1 MDAAAYVAPSK
12 GMTYHHTLMGRAKIA
27 ITIDEQALAEID
39 RLVGEGLFANRSKAF
54 ESAVQERLARL
65 SGSRLA
71 RECSKLDKSEEQ
83 SMALEDYA
91 GESEWPE
98 Y

>member
-1 MDAAAYVAPSK
+1 
-12 GMTYHHTLMGRAKIA
+12 MGRAKIA
-27 ITIDEQALAEID
+27 ITVDEQALAEID
-39 RLVGEGLFANRSKAF
+39 RLVSDGVFANRSRAI

-71 RECSKLDKSEEQ
+71 RECAKLDKSEEQ
-83 SMALEDYA
+83 AMADEGYA
-91 GESEWPE
+91 GEGEWPE